1 MHPSA
6 SGDDTKIYSKP
17 LRPLELVAEP
27 LDKLG
32 DRQNR
37 SLSLSKRL
45 DHFMPL
51 DELGDR
57 QNRSLSLSKR
67 LDHFM
72 PLDKL
77 GDRQNR
83 SLSLSKRPNHFMP
96 FDKLRGPFKP
106 VPELLD
112 MLRDH
117 LSKRTLLLNAR
128 GGRF

>member
-45 DHFMPL
+45 DHFMP
-51 DELGDR
+51 
-57 QNRSLSLSKR
+57 
-67 LDHFM
+67 F
-72 PLDKL
+72 DKL